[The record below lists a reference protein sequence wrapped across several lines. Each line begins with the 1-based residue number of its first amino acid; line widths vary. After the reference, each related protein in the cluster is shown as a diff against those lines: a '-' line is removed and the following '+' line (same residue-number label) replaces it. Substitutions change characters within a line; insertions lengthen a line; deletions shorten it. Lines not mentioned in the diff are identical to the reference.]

1 MILCWWFVSFP
12 WFIVRLNITT
22 QETLKYLVNSSCPR
36 SIFSSFYADKS
47 FPWSL
52 WTIKSTGCTDVA
64 TVKKILM
71 KWVEFSCNFIFT
83 SDKPWLNKIQLLI
96 LLFCLICSFSTLHMK
111 RSIYSS
117 TQSSLLRSA
126 AKRQLTHSLFYDSA
140 SYTNLDAHYIS
151 VSNRTLT
158 INLNDPSPPSPSR
171 SGFESI
177 FERSRRSKWSFL
189 Q

>member
-1 MILCWWFVSFP
+1 MMLCWWFVYFH

-22 QETLKYLVNSSCPR
+22 RETLKYSVNSSCLC
-36 SIFSSFYADKS
+36 SIFSSSYADKS

-117 TQSSLLRSA
+117 TQSSQLRSA
-126 AKRQLTHSLFYDSA
+126 AKKTVDPLT
-140 SYTNLDAHYIS
+140 
-151 VSNRTLT
+151 
-158 INLNDPSPPSPSR
+158 
-171 SGFESI
+171 
-177 FERSRRSKWSFL
+177 FL
-189 Q
+189 QRFSFVHKFRCTLYICEQSQTHHQSQRSITGKSKQVRVREHFWKKPEE